1 MYLIFDCS
9 ALAGKTDYKANFTE
23 TNAWPRLIHISWILL
38 NDEYKPIGDADYIV
52 DSKNFIID
60 DKSKEK
66 AHIDDDDIAKKN
78 MAVDEILD
86 KFSESVEKAEYIFA
100 HNLNYN
106 ENILGAEYVRN
117 KKSINMFS
125 KKRHCLM
132 EEGTYFCKIP
142 SKGGGFKFPTLPE
155 LHAACFGQSYGPPG
169 NARADV
175 IAATRSFI
183 KLMKTRQLE
192 DLFDDE

>member
-9 ALAGKTDYKANFTE
+9 SLAGKTDYKANFTE

-38 NDEYKPIGDADYIV
+38 NEEYKPMSDADYIIADESV
-52 DSKNFIID
+52 TIDSK
-60 DKSKEK
+60 SMEK
-66 AHIDDDDIAKKN
+66 AHIDAEDIQKKALPIN
-78 MAVDEILD
+78 EILD
-86 KFSESVEKAEYIFA
+86 KFSEAVEQAEYIFS

-106 ENILGAEYVRN
+106 ENILGAEYVRA
-117 KKSINMFS
+117 KKSISMFS
-125 KKRHCLM
+125 KKRFCLM

-142 SKGGGFKFPTLPE
+142 GKGGGFKFPTLPE
-155 LHAACFGQSYGPPG
+155 LHASCFGQSYGPAG

-175 IAATRSFI
+175 IAAARSFI

-192 DLFDDE
+192 DIFED

>member
-38 NDEYKPIGDADYIV
+38 NEEFKPIGDADYIV
-52 DSKNFIID
+52 DSKNFLID
-60 DKSKEK
+60 NKSKEK
-66 AHIDDDDIAKKN
+66 AHIDDEDIAKK
-78 MAVDEILD
+78 AKSVDEILD
-86 KFSESVEKAEYIFA
+86 KFSETAEKAEYIFA

-125 KKRHCLM
+125 KKRYCLM
-132 EEGTYFCKIP
+132 EEGTYYCKIP

-175 IAATRSFI
+175 IASARSFI

-192 DLFDDE
+192 DLFEDD